1 VHLILWNYLKKRFV
15 SLHRLGETIRTP
27 SALPKPTQV
36 GFCIL
41 ALEDISN
48 ELVVYPNP
56 MQNRLQIDLPKQM
69 QGSKVVAIT
78 DLSGKILYK
87 HTYNQEN
94 QLEIAVD
101 KLPKGMYLL
110 EVKNEYYK
118 AVRKLMK

>member
-1 VHLILWNYLKKRFV
+1 VNELDINQTGTYKVEAQSISSTCKKMSEPLVV
-15 SLHRLGETIRTP
+15 S
-27 SALPKPTQV
+27 
-36 GFCIL
+36 IL

-78 DLSGKILYK
+78 DLSGRILYK